1 MKTLSRNNAR
11 PEHELLSARA
21 AEAGALH
28 GRVSR
33 ELRRALIDN
42 SSGASDDLHDIVGLP
57 QDRVAPFGPVITAMR
72 LATTAVALLM
82 AEPFLIGG
90 SVRFITCMTIIV
102 IYATLRSFRPIV
114 YSGDVASMCR
124 VVAEVALHLGVVAM
138 TGLWSS
144 PFVFCLVTALV
155 VAGFARGFAF
165 AIRVGGT
172 VSIAVT
178 LPYLLLNSVSQ
189 DSLSRSATW
198 SALLMVI
205 AIVAGYGRRVSG
217 EADRE
222 RDLALDRLGRLA
234 DANALLYSLHRVAQT
249 LPASL
254 DMNEVLES
262 TVSRLRGLVDFD
274 AILIMLFDETDGHW
288 QVIRQEGCHLVGRL
302 GPTDL
307 PPGMRQAITES
318 RVVMVNTL
326 GDQRSGLGFDER
338 SGSGLYGVL
347 TARGSIMGLIALENR
362 GQNKFDHRAGGLL
375 SGFIPPLALALDNAR
390 WFARLRTVGADEERT
405 RIARDLHDRIGQSL
419 AYLAFELDRIV
430 GRHEAEEDVGDSL
443 DQLRGDVRGV
453 IREVRDTL
461 YDLRTDVSEVQSLP
475 ETVRQYADRVA
486 ERTNLEFEFE
496 FESENEPRLPIL
508 QEREM
513 WRIAQE
519 AIANI
524 ERHARAKKVTLTWRC
539 DGGRA
544 AIRVADDGCG
554 FDIGR
559 AGRMDS
565 YGMLGMRERASS
577 IGAMLEVHSLPGH
590 GTSITCVLD
599 PSNESHRLVQ
609 TAHGGN

>member
-1 MKTLSRNNAR
+1 MKTLSRHDSQ
-11 PEHELLSARA
+11 PEKELLAPRA
-21 AEAGALH
+21 PEAGPLR

-33 ELRRALIDN
+33 ELRRALIDPN
-42 SSGASDDLHDIVGLP
+42 SGMSDEFHGIIGLP
-57 QDRVAPFGPVITAMR
+57 QDRVAPFAPVITAMR
-72 LATTAVALLM
+72 MATTAVSLLV
-82 AEPFLIGG
+82 AEPFIASG
-90 SVRFITCMTIIV
+90 SLRFILCTTIV
-102 IYATLRSFRPIV
+102 VVYAILRSFRPII
-114 YSGDVASMCR
+114 YSGDLASMCR
-124 VVAEVALHLGVVAM
+124 VVAEVAIHLGVVVM

-144 PFVFCLVTALV
+144 PFVFCLITALV

-165 AIRVGGT
+165 ALRVSAT
-172 VSIAVT
+172 ASVAIS
-178 LPYLLLNSVSQ
+178 LPYVLLSQ
-189 DSLSRSATW
+189 VTQESLSRSSTW
-198 SALLMVI
+198 SALLMLI
-205 AIVAGYGRRVSG
+205 AIVAGYGRRISG

-274 AILIMLFDETDGHW
+274 AVLIMLFDDTDGHW
-288 QVIRQEGCHLVGRL
+288 QVIRQEGCHLDGRL

-307 PPGMRQAITES
+307 PLGMRQAITES
-318 RVVMVNTL
+318 RVVMVNDL
-326 GDQRSGLGFDER
+326 GTQRTGPGFDGR

-347 TARGSIMGLIALENR
+347 TARGSIMGLIALEHR
-362 GQNKFDHRAGGLL
+362 DHNKFDHRAGGLL
-375 SGFIPPLALALDNAR
+375 GGFIPPLALALDNAR

-430 GRHEAEEDVGDSL
+430 ARHEAKEEVGSSL

-475 ETVRQYADRVA
+475 DTLRQYCDRVA
-486 ERTNLEFEFE
+486 ERTTLRFEIDSDTDE
-496 FESENEPRLPIL
+496 RLPIL

-519 AIANI
+519 AVANV
-524 ERHARAKKVTLTWRC
+524 ERHAQATSVTITWRC
-539 DGGRA
+539 DAGRA
-544 AIRVADDGCG
+544 AVRISDDGRG

-559 AGRMDS
+559 AGRLDS

-577 IGAMLEVHSLPGH
+577 IGAMLEVHSTPGH

-599 PSNESHRLVQ
+599 PSSEANRLPQ
-609 TAHGGN
+609 TAHGGI